1 MRLFPNIAIMLCVL
15 LLFSMPSFPQRLQAD
30 VTLTLELLP
39 LEKQEKLQ
47 NFADK
52 IERYINEYDWT
63 GEEFDEPLMITINL
77 QLQESSSS
85 FEDRYSG
92 IFMISNNSDMQYYDK
107 YWRFPYSPDMSL
119 EHGGIYQPFTGFI
132 DFYVYILLG
141 GEYDKLG
148 FKSGAPYYEKA
159 RQIAEQAAFDA
170 QFSTGWKERS
180 DLIAM
185 FRGAENEKFRAM
197 KDRYYL
203 GLSYLDDD
211 NDLAKKYCLEAI
223 DLLEDVFDEN
233 PEHKDAINFVK
244 AHHLEIIELV
254 KGNATAIRKMIR
266 IDPDRR
272 ETYQKYM
279 Y

>member
-1 MRLFPNIAIMLCVL
+1 MRLSPIIPIMTCVL
-15 LLFSMPSFPQRLQAD
+15 FVFSMPLFPQRVEAD

-39 LEKQEKLQ
+39 LEKQQKLQ

-63 GEEFDEPLMITINL
+63 GEEFDQPLMITINL

-107 YWRFPYSPDMSL
+107 YWRFPYAPDMSL
-119 EHGGIYQPFTGFI
+119 EHGGVYHPFTGFI
-132 DFYVYILLG
+132 DFYIYIILG

-148 FKSGAPYYEKA
+148 LKSGAPYYEKA

-180 DLIAM
+180 DLITM
-185 FRGAENEKFRAM
+185 FRGTENEKFREM

-211 NDLAKKYCLEAI
+211 NEMAKKYCLEAI

-254 KGNATAIRKMIR
+254 KGNAAAIGKMIR

>member
-1 MRLFPNIAIMLCVL
+1 MFVIIICSLLILSLPVL
-15 LLFSMPSFPQRLQAD
+15 PQRIESD

-39 LEKQEKLQ
+39 LEKQEKLK
-47 NFADK
+47 NFAEA
-52 IERYINEYDWT
+52 IERYINEFDWT
-63 GEEFDEPLMITINL
+63 GEEFDEPLMLTINL

-107 YWRFPYSPDMSL
+107 YWRFPYTPDMTL

-132 DFYVYILLG
+132 DFYVSIILA

-148 FKSGAPYYEKA
+148 LKSGTRYYEKA

-185 FRGAENEKFRAM
+185 FMGEENETFRKM

-203 GLSYLDDD
+203 GLSYLEDDD
-211 NDLAKKYCLEAI
+211 EMAKKYCLEAI
-223 DLLEDVFDEN
+223 DLLGSVFDED

-244 AHHLEIIELV
+244 AHHLEIIELF
-254 KGNATAIRKMIR
+254 KGNAPVLKKMIR
-266 IDPDRR
+266 LDPDRR
-272 ETYQKYM
+272 ETYEKYM

>member
-1 MRLFPNIAIMLCVL
+1 MRLYPMIMIIICSLLVVSLPVL
-15 LLFSMPSFPQRLQAD
+15 PQRLESN

-39 LEKQEKLQ
+39 LEKQEKLK
-47 NFADK
+47 NFAEV
-52 IERYINEYDWT
+52 IERYINEFDWT
-63 GEEFDEPLMITINL
+63 GEEFDEPLLITINL

-107 YWRFPYSPDMSL
+107 YWRFPYTPEMAL

-132 DFYVYILLG
+132 DFYVYIILA

-148 FKSGAPYYEKA
+148 LKLGTMYYEKA

-185 FRGAENEKFRAM
+185 FMGDENETFRKM

-203 GLSYLDDD
+203 GLSYLEDDD
-211 NDLAKKYCLEAI
+211 DMAKKYCLEAI
-223 DLLEDVFDEN
+223 DLLDSVFSEDPEN
-233 PEHKDAINFVK
+233 KDTINFVK
-244 AHHLEIIELV
+244 AHHLEIIELF
-254 KGNATAIRKMIR
+254 KGNIPVLNKMIR
-266 IDPDRR
+266 LDPDRK